1 MFIAS
6 LELPEIFRLHVRPEI
21 RCMSDFLVG
30 GQHQAV
36 YKFLDAYL
44 PAVLPLTA
52 DIIHL
57 SPYLLKGEQ
66 GCLNRM

>member
-1 MFIAS
+1 
-6 LELPEIFRLHVRPEI
+6 
-21 RCMSDFLVG
+21 MSDFPVG

-66 GCLNRM
+66 GA